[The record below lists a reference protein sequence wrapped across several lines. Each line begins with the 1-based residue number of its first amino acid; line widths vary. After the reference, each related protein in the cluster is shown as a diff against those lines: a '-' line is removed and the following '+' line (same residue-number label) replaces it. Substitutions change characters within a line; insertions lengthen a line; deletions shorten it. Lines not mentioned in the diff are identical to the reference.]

1 MAIRIIN
8 LPLKKYGLHRFQRL
22 IRVIFLRLSHY
33 IPKIIVLL
41 QRCSP
46 ERVYAPPLEDYLKS
60 SSCILNL
67 LESIS
72 SLSYVTSAPFRTR
85 VTEVMFLL
93 LLILSLIASLNL
105 PIEISD
111 SITITATGACLFA
124 SRRALSMELIV
135 VD

>member
-1 MAIRIIN
+1 MVSIAVKGQFKWQCIEVFEAFLVKFGLCVLIPLQNHDIKTIK
-8 LPLKKYGLHRFQRL
+8 LPLQKYN
-22 IRVIFLRLSHY
+22 IFSFLVLY

-93 LLILSLIASLNL
+93 LLSFNPA
-105 PIEISD
+105 
-111 SITITATGACLFA
+111 AK
-124 SRRALSMELIV
+124 SRH
-135 VD
+135 